1 MSDFW
6 NDLTNGYVNTTTTAI
21 DDHLKR
27 AEDTSMQALT
37 DKGRLDMALPF
48 PAIEGTRV
56 SFETNIGSVLTYPD
70 PPEGHVLGTV
80 VTVRTPEGDST
91 SMGDMVFVKW
101 DDDRLMTID
110 RRHLRVARMRV
121 SSLGDLTDFMRVSGD
136 DKSGELVHKSTKDM
150 WSVAEDGESWVIERL
165 FDDSEGPLEP

>member
-21 DDHLKR
+21 DEHLKE
-27 AEDTSMQALT
+27 AQDTSMRTLT
-37 DKGRLDMALPF
+37 DKGRWNLALLTPVS
-48 PAIEGTRV
+48 EGTRV

-70 PPEGHVLGTV
+70 PPPPGILGTV
-80 VTVRTPEGDST
+80 VTVRTPVGDST

-101 DDDRLMTID
+101 DDERLMTID

-121 SSLGDLTDFMRVSGD
+121 SSLGDLTEFMQVTGD

-150 WSVAEDGESWVIERL
+150 WSMKEDGESWIIERL
-165 FDDSEGPLEP
+165 FDDTQGPLEP